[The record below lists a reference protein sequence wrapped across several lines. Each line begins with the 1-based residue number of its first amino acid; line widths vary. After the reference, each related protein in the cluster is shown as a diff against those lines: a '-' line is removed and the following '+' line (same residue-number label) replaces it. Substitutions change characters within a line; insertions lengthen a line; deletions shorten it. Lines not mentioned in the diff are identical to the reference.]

1 MKRIIAFFLVFS
13 LLPGLNAGA
22 RAEAPEAELTEA
34 ISPPGEDPAAKE
46 TIFRLLDKGDTLNY
60 EVDMAAYYLEEL
72 LAAAASGDVKAGR
85 EAEESR
91 NAAIRSQS
99 IRAEE
104 VSFDDLYLLA
114 RVIFSEAGS
123 YWLNEEFRLCV
134 GEVVLNRVASPE
146 FPDTIH
152 DVVYQKGQYSVV
164 NSPGFDALAPGEDCV
179 DIALRLL
186 RGERRMVPSVVYQSD
201 YVQGELF
208 SLYND
213 MRLGTTYF
221 CVSEN
226 IELYPID

>member
-1 MKRIIAFFLVFS
+1 MKKIIAFFLVFS
-13 LLPGLNAGA
+13 LLPGLTAGA
-22 RAEAPEAELTEA
+22 RAEETEAELPEA
-34 ISPPGEDPAAKE
+34 VSQPGEEPAAKE

-60 EVDMAAYYLEEL
+60 EVDMASYYLEEL

-99 IRAEE
+99 TQAEE

-164 NSPGFDALAPGEDCV
+164 NSPGFDSLAPGEDCV

-208 SLYND
+208 SLYSD